1 MTEAFDP
8 AHPRCY
14 LCGRSRRFDASNFCV
29 KNERDPMK
37 DLDRPK
43 QQAAERALDLIRD
56 GQVIGLGTG
65 STAKFAIEGLGRL
78 VRDGL
83 SVKGVPTSVATERLA
98 RELAIPLVNLNEAGV
113 IDVTLDGA
121 DEVDPDFN
129 MIKGGGGALTRE
141 KLVAL
146 ASVRRVILVDESKLV
161 SRLGQ
166 SRLLP
171 IEVLPFAWT
180 LAARL
185 LTGLG
190 CVASLREHDG
200 APFVT
205 DNGNHILDC
214 AFGPIED
221 AATLEKR
228 IKLLPGVIECGLF
241 IGIADTLVIGFDDR
255 VEVRERPA

>member
-1 MTEAFDP
+1 M
-8 AHPRCY
+8 R
-14 LCGRSRRFDASNFCV
+14 
-29 KNERDPMK
+29 

-43 QQAAERALDLIRD
+43 QQAAERALDLICD

-65 STAKFAIEGLGRL
+65 STAKFAIEGLGRR
-78 VRDGL
+78 VREGL

-98 RELAIPLVNLNEAGV
+98 RELAIPLVDLNRAGV

-146 ASVRRVILVDESKLV
+146 ASVKRVILVDESKLV
-161 SRLGQ
+161 SKLGQ

-200 APFVT
+200 VPFVT